1 MEIFARR
8 YPGVDAGRWQV
19 SSEGGSAPTWAQDG
33 RELFYLDLKNR
44 LMAVPVEATA
54 TGFHAGTPHPLFAA
68 TYWGDFYSYDVSPD
82 GSRFLMIKENER
94 VKPVVVTLNWGDWL
108 NGLGTA
114 GK

>member
-1 MEIFARR
+1 
-8 YPGVDAGRWQV
+8 
-19 SSEGGSAPTWAQDG
+19 
-33 RELFYLDLKNR
+33 
-44 LMAVPVEATA
+44 
-54 TGFHAGTPHPLFAA
+54 
-68 TYWGDFYSYDVSPD
+68 VSPD